1 MQRFL
6 ALEQVSV
13 VLASCQPFFR
23 RTCLVMTARILP
35 KPCSA
40 YLFAIGA
47 HGLRHLFC
55 PHLKPHKGY
64 RKAISLITGCALCQ
78 MKRSF
83 LIRAAPISS
92 RQALTGCATCFVP
105 ALSRIR
111 DIALRYPLS
120 RAAPYKIKNQ
130 CSHPF
135 LCEHK
140 WVKTL
145 VFNFSRLK
153 PNVHIYTVGLPSGG
167 LLLPGIV
174 RLGVRCLF

>member
-1 MQRFL
+1 MGLNMQRFW

-13 VLASCQPFFR
+13 VLASYQPFFR
-23 RTCLVMTARILP
+23 RTCLVMIARILP

-47 HGLRHLFC
+47 HGLRHLF
-55 PHLKPHKGY
+55 
-64 RKAISLITGCALCQ
+64 
-78 MKRSF
+78 F
-83 LIRAAPISS
+83 
-92 RQALTGCATCFVP
+92 P
-105 ALSRIR
+105 ALSHIR

>member
-23 RTCLVMTARILP
+23 RTCLVMTARILL

-47 HGLRHLFC
+47 HGLRPIINKNTDTYTLLC
-55 PHLKPHKGY
+55 KHKYAGDG
-64 RKAISLITGCALCQ
+64 I
-78 MKRSF
+78 F
-83 LIRAAPISS
+83 LIA
-92 RQALTGCATCFVP
+92 
-105 ALSRIR
+105 
-111 DIALRYPLS
+111 
-120 RAAPYKIKNQ
+120 
-130 CSHPF
+130 
-135 LCEHK
+135 
-140 WVKTL
+140 
-145 VFNFSRLK
+145 RLK

>member
-1 MQRFL
+1 MGLNMQRFL

-23 RTCLVMTARILP
+23 RTYLVMTARILL

-47 HGLRHLFC
+47 HGLRHLF
-55 PHLKPHKGY
+55 GD
-64 RKAISLITGCALCQ
+64 
-78 MKRSF
+78 
-83 LIRAAPISS
+83 
-92 RQALTGCATCFVP
+92 
-105 ALSRIR
+105 LSRIR

-140 WVKTL
+140 WVGAL
-145 VFNFSRLK
+145 VFYFARLK
-153 PNVHIYTVGLPSGG
+153 PNVHIYTVSLPSGG

-174 RLGVRCLF
+174 RVGVRCLF

>member
-23 RTCLVMTARILP
+23 RTCLVMTARILL

-55 PHLKPHKGY
+55 PHL
-64 RKAISLITGCALCQ
+64 
-78 MKRSF
+78 M
-83 LIRAAPISS
+83 
-92 RQALTGCATCFVP
+92 
-105 ALSRIR
+105 
-111 DIALRYPLS
+111 
-120 RAAPYKIKNQ
+120 RAAPYKIENQ

-140 WVKTL
+140 WVGAL
-145 VFNFSRLK
+145 VFNFARLK

>member
-1 MQRFL
+1 MGLNMQRFL

-23 RTCLVMTARILP
+23 RTYLVMTARILL

-47 HGLRHLFC
+47 HGLRPVLDETIL
-55 PHLKPHKGY
+55 LKPCSAY
-64 RKAISLITGCALCQ
+64 LSAIGAHGLRHTIGD
-78 MKRSF
+78 
-83 LIRAAPISS
+83 
-92 RQALTGCATCFVP
+92 
-105 ALSRIR
+105 LSRIR
-111 DIALRYPLS
+111 DIAKRYPLS
-120 RAAPYKIKNQ
+120 RAAPYKIKKK

-140 WVKTL
+140 WMESL
-145 VFNFSRLK
+145 FFNFARLK
-153 PNVHIYTVGLPSGG
+153 PNVHIYTVSLPSGD

>member
-1 MQRFL
+1 MGLNMQRFW

-23 RTCLVMTARILP
+23 RTCLVMTARILL

-55 PHLKPHKGY
+55 PRLKPHKGY
-64 RKAISLITGCALCQ
+64 RFAIPLITGY
-78 MKRSF
+78 
-83 LIRAAPISS
+83 
-92 RQALTGCATCFVP
+92 ATCFVP

-140 WVKTL
+140 WVGAL
-145 VFNFSRLK
+145 VFNFARLK

>member
-23 RTCLVMTARILP
+23 RTCLVMTARILL

-55 PHLKPHKGY
+55 PH
-64 RKAISLITGCALCQ
+64 
-78 MKRSF
+78 
-83 LIRAAPISS
+83 
-92 RQALTGCATCFVP
+92 
-105 ALSRIR
+105 
-111 DIALRYPLS
+111 
-120 RAAPYKIKNQ
+120 
-130 CSHPF
+130 
-135 LCEHK
+135 
-140 WVKTL
+140 
-145 VFNFSRLK
+145 LK

>member
-1 MQRFL
+1 MQRFW

-64 RKAISLITGCALCQ
+64 RFA
-78 MKRSF
+78 
-83 LIRAAPISS
+83 
-92 RQALTGCATCFVP
+92 
-105 ALSRIR
+105 
-111 DIALRYPLS
+111 LS

-140 WVKTL
+140 WVGAL
-145 VFNFSRLK
+145 VFNFARLK

>member
-23 RTCLVMTARILP
+23 RTCLVMTARILL

-47 HGLRHLFC
+47 H
-55 PHLKPHKGY
+55 
-64 RKAISLITGCALCQ
+64 
-78 MKRSF
+78 
-83 LIRAAPISS
+83 
-92 RQALTGCATCFVP
+92 
-105 ALSRIR
+105 
-111 DIALRYPLS
+111 
-120 RAAPYKIKNQ
+120 RAAPYNNKNTDTYTLL
-130 CSHPF
+130 CKHKYAGDGIF
-135 LCEHK
+135 LIA
-140 WVKTL
+140 
-145 VFNFSRLK
+145 RLK